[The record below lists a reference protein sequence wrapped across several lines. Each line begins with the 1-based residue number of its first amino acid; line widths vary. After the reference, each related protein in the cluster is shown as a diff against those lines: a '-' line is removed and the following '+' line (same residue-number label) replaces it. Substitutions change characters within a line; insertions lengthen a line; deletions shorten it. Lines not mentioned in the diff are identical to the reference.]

1 MKEGFRAQKN
11 TGYLEAQKN
20 SGKIEAQ
27 KMQEVLRA
35 QTSAEDPRHTGK
47 KGQSC
52 DP

>member
-27 KMQEVLRA
+27 KVLRA